1 MGIALI
7 FLILA
12 FTVIF
17 YTLSPD
23 PESHTVSLGE
33 KVTKIKSKKNPILQP
48 FYPLAQI
55 FLKGPTPRNKLRDKL
70 QIGKW
75 NILPEDFMVRKVL
88 FGVGAPMLLYLFGMT
103 DILYLIMALFIGFF
117 LPEFMLNNKVKK
129 RKKAIVKV
137 LPETVDLLSLCVG
150 AGLDFLGAT
159 RWIIAKVK
167 PNAMIE
173 ELKSVVDEVN
183 LGKSRVE
190 SLKNMSKRL
199 GISEI
204 TSFVRILVQAEKIG
218 SPVEEAFT
226 IVSEDNRRIR
236 KTNGQRQALKA
247 PLKMLI
253 PLLFIMGI
261 LLIIVGGPILLGF
274 MQGSLFSGG

>member
-1 MGIALI
+1 MEII
-7 FLILA
+7 FILLILG
-12 FTVIF
+12 FGIIF
-17 YTLSPD
+17 YVLYPSA
-23 PESHTVSLGE
+23 EVHTVSLRG
-33 KVTKIKSKKNPILQP
+33 KLGTIKSKKNPILKP

-88 FGVGAPMLLYLFGMT
+88 CAIGFPLLLYLF
-103 DILYLIMALFIGFF
+103 DIKNILYIILSIIFGFF
-117 LPEFMLNNKVKK
+117 FQDFLLNSKIKK

-137 LPETVDLLSLCVG
+137 MPETVDLLSLCVG

-167 PNAMIE
+167 LNPLIE
-173 ELKSVVDEVN
+173 ELKGIVDEVN

-190 SLKNMSKRL
+190 ALKNMSKRL
-199 GISEI
+199 NIPEI

-218 SPVEEAFT
+218 SPVEEAFA

-253 PLLFIMGI
+253 PLMLIMGI

-274 MQGSLFSGG
+274 MSGSLF